1 MMTQRRMLMSKQ
13 LSIEKALKTAVYV
26 TGGGTD
32 SSSTGIAYVSKSYL
46 LNNQK
51 YYLFAYVYDCFAI
64 FKYYNGTITKI
75 FETSGIFTPL
85 SIKSLTST
93 LILYSRGYEEAD
105 LSIGLVV
112 LSFEYDMDDI
122 FANLSDEIY
131 AGNLSNSSSYYT
143 LTLSNFVSVGKTKYF
158 FIGNSNRFCAYKAEG
173 TTYSDLTALFNHSLY
188 LVNYGDTAVR
198 ISTNSST
205 AVTFHGYTALCVKE

>member
-1 MMTQRRMLMSKQ
+1 
-13 LSIEKALKTAVYV
+13 
-26 TGGGTD
+26 
-32 SSSTGIAYVSKSYL
+32 
-46 LNNQK
+46 
-51 YYLFAYVYDCFAI
+51 
-64 FKYYNGTITKI
+64 
-75 FETSGIFTPL
+75 
-85 SIKSLTST
+85 

-173 TTYSDLTALFNHSLY
+173 TTYSDLTVIFNYNLY
-188 LVNYGDTAVR
+188 LINYSGTSVR
-198 ISTNSST
+198 LSTNNST
-205 AVTFHGYTALCVKE
+205 ATALYGYTALCVKG